1 MFLNKMRWNF
11 FKQKKGLTVQEIVVS
26 IIIGVVVLVI
36 AGLIYFALTGK
47 MGFFVE
53 QMRNWMRF
61 GG

>member
-1 MFLNKMRWNF
+1 MIKRWRNFLKDGKAMTT
-11 FKQKKGLTVQEIVVS
+11 QGIVVS
-26 IIIGVVVLVI
+26 IIIGVAVLII

-53 QMRNWMRF
+53 QMRNWLRF